1 MISALASV
9 QVVFFVFFPFLSIL
23 LFVRSFVRSFLHHSH
38 RCWFTISYL
47 YRWYKR
53 WLCQW
58 ILFLRCS
65 FFSIFFYNIVFVIL
79 VSIDVFPFAFAL
91 IRRFKCVRCYYC
103 VLSDRRAFYHGHML
117 CDVYIFE
124 KKHWD
129 FVEKLVEKARIH
141 IHIEI
146 QNAKE
151 RRKSAQTSL

>member
-9 QVVFFVFFPFLSIL
+9 QIVFFVFFPFLSIL

-79 VSIDVFPFAFAL
+79 VSIDVFPFAFAS
-91 IRRFKCVRCYYC
+91 IRRFKCVRC
-103 VLSDRRAFYHGHML
+103 FT
-117 CDVYIFE
+117 VYWAIAEYFTTGTCCAMYIWWK

-129 FVEKLVEKARIH
+129 FVEKLAEKARIH
-141 IHIEI
+141 IHIQI